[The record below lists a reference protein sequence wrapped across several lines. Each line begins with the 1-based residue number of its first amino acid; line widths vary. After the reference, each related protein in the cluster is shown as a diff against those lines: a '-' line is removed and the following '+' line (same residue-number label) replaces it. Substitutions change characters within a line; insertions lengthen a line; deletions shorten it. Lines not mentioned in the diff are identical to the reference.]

1 MQLLLSALGFV
12 ARRLVQAVLVMLAIL
27 VIAFAVR
34 ESLGDPI
41 REFTGQIVTEAER
54 AELRKELGLD
64 RPWPVQFADYMA
76 RAAQGDLGTSFIYKK
91 PTVEVVLA
99 KFPASFELVL
109 GASLIVLLFCIP
121 AGVYCAVRPNRL
133 GARLILGLSVL
144 GISVP
149 VFVTGIVLITV
160 FSVWLGWLP
169 AFGRGDTVQIGP
181 WTTGLLTLDG
191 LSHLLLPSLALSSIM
206 LPLFVRLVRSAML
219 GELGHDYV
227 RTAWAKG
234 ASPLRVWVVHAL
246 RNALLP
252 LVAVGGLQVG
262 TLVAYTLLTE
272 TVFQWPGMGF
282 LFLEAVTRSDIPL
295 ITTYLV
301 LVGLLFVVV
310 NTLVD
315 LVSLALD
322 PRVSLEGA
330 R

>member
-1 MQLLLSALGFV
+1 MHALLSVFAFI
-12 ARRLVQAVLVMLAIL
+12 AHRLVQALLVMLAIL

-41 REFTGQIVTEAER
+41 REFTGQVVSEAER

-64 RPWPVQFADYMA
+64 RPWYVQFTDYLG
-76 RAAQGDLGTSFIYKK
+76 RATRGDLGTSFIYKK

-109 GASLIVLLFCIP
+109 GASLIVLLFCVP

-133 GARLILGLSVL
+133 GARLVLGLSVL
-144 GISVP
+144 GISIP
-149 VFVTGIVLITV
+149 VFVTGIVLISI

-169 AFGRGDTVQIGP
+169 AFGRGDTVAIGP

-191 LSHLLLPSLALSSIM
+191 LSHLLLPALTLSSIM

-234 ASPLRVWVVHAL
+234 ASPLRVWIVHAL

-252 LVAVGGLQVG
+252 LVAVGGLQLG

-315 LVSLALD
+315 LLSLALD